1 MSRPL
6 RILLLGGSGRVG
18 RELSV
23 ALARVGR
30 VDAPTSGELDLERHD
45 DLRERLHRLRPDVV
59 VNAAAYTDVDR
70 AESEPR
76 RAAAINAAAPAVLAE
91 EAARLGAVLVHY
103 STDFVF
109 DGEKTEPYVE
119 EDPPAPLGVYGR
131 TKLEGEQA
139 VRAAGGPHLI
149 LRTSWVY
156 SADRDSFV
164 TRVLRWGR
172 EKRVL
177 RIVEDRSGSPTWCRA
192 LAEATAELLHA
203 AAPAP
208 WDVLRERG
216 GTYHLAGAGAA
227 SQREWA
233 EAILALDPRR
243 AEQVVEEVLAATAAE
258 FPLPAVR
265 PRFSALDC
273 GRIREMFGVE
283 LRPWREDLASALRIL
298 GDGTSSP
305 TTA

>member
-1 MSRPL
+1 MGRAL
-6 RILLLGGSGRVG
+6 RVLLLGGSGRVG
-18 RELSV
+18 RELTV

-30 VDAPTSGELDLERHD
+30 VTAPTSRELDLERHGD
-45 DLRERLHRLRPDVV
+45 VREGLRRLRPDVV

-70 AESEPR
+70 AESEPL
-76 RAAAINAAAPAVLAE
+76 RAAAVNATAPGVLAD

-109 DGEKTEPYVE
+109 DGEKAAPYVE
-119 EDPPAPLGVYGR
+119 DDPPAPLSVYGR

-139 VRAAGGPHLI
+139 IRSAGGSHLI

-156 SADRDSFV
+156 SAELDSFV

-172 EKRVL
+172 EKRAL
-177 RIVEDRSGSPTWCRA
+177 RIVADRSGSPTWCRA

-203 AAPAP
+203 APRP
-208 WDVLRERG
+208 WDAFRERG

-243 AEQVVEEVLAATAAE
+243 AEQMVREVLPATTAE

-273 GRIREMFGVE
+273 GRIRETFGVE
-283 LRPWREDLASALRIL
+283 LRPWREDLARALGTL
-298 GDGTSSP
+298 GDGTAS
-305 TTA
+305 TTTG